1 MERGNTEHGRHLDD
15 ELRAETRFLT
25 KSQPGAGRRSSEW
38 RDPEPPGED
47 QPDDGQLPDATAGR
61 RGGAPS
67 GMTADERDERSD
79 LGRYLP
85 RSAFPG
91 SAERLVLAAQEWLA
105 PDAIID
111 QLRQLPAREYRNV
124 AEVYAELVGS
134 TEGDLEQR
142 F

>member
-15 ELRAETRFLT
+15 LLRAETRFLT
-25 KSQPGAGRRSSEW
+25 KSQPGAGRRLTEW

-47 QPDDGQLPDATAGR
+47 QPDDGALPDAMAGR

-85 RSAFPG
+85 RSAFPNK
-91 SAERLVLAAQEWLA
+91 AQLLVLAAQEWLA
-105 PDAIID
+105 PDSMVE
-111 QLRQLPAREYRNV
+111 QLRRLPDRQYRNV

-134 TEGDLEQR
+134 TEQDLE
-142 F
+142 

>member
-15 ELRAETRFLT
+15 QLSEETRFLT
-25 KSQPGAGRRSSEW
+25 KSQPGAGRRSTEW

-47 QPDDGQLPDATAGR
+47 QPDDAQLPDATAGR

-91 SAERLVLAAQEWLA
+91 NSERLVSAAGALHA
-105 PDAIID
+105 PDSMLD
-111 QLRQLPAREYRNV
+111 GLRNLPDRHYRNV
-124 AEVYAELVGS
+124 AEVYAVLVGS
-134 TEGDLEQR
+134 TEQDLERR